1 MNKTEL
7 RTAMLN
13 QRMRIPEMVH
23 VGLSQEA
30 AKRIQ
35 DHPFYKQAKHIG
47 IYHPIKNEMNLLSL
61 KKDQEKIFYL
71 PKVYDHEMH
80 YLKYEEVLKES
91 ELGIYEPVSLDIYD
105 DQLDLVIVPALAVDK
120 KYHRVGYGKG
130 FFDRFIRA
138 HKHIKTLGVV
148 MSFQVIEY
156 MTHSYLDEPLHDI
169 IVIPYQGE
177 E

>member
-7 RTAMLN
+7 RTTMLN

-30 AKRIQ
+30 VKRIQ
-35 DHPFYKQAKHIG
+35 DHPFYKHAKHIG

-61 KKDQEKIFYL
+61 KKNQEKIFYL
-71 PKVYDHEMH
+71 PKVYDQEMH
-80 YLKYEEVLKES
+80 YLKYEEALKES
-91 ELGIYEPVSLDIYD
+91 ELGIYEPVSSKRYD
-105 DQLDLVIVPALAVDK
+105 EVLDLVIIPALAVDK
-120 KYHRVGYGKG
+120 NYHRVGYGKG
-130 FFDRFIRA
+130 FFDRFIRD
-138 HKHIKTLGVV
+138 HKHVKTLGVV
-148 MSFQVIEY
+148 MSFQVVEKI
-156 MTHSYLDEPLHDI
+156 THSALDEPLHDI